1 MQKGKGNGSSTQV
14 LRMLNIGLSKVLQI
28 LKALEN
34 FDLIL
39 LQMLQILEQ
48 MKKRNFNFVS

>member
-14 LRMLNIGLSKVLQI
+14 LRMLNIGLSRVLQI